1 MEQTVN
7 IRSTPSEN
15 ILTFQILAISGGGYR
30 GLYTAEV
37 LTRLE
42 AQAGRPLGQ
51 CFDLISGT
59 SVGGLLAL
67 AIAMEKP
74 VAGVRD
80 LFRDR
85 GNKIFPPERR
95 ANHGWGELV
104 TALWQPKYDD
114 GPLRDVIE
122 EVLGKDTLLGA
133 ASHRVV
139 IPAVNM
145 TKGSVQM
152 FKTAHHQNFIRDHL
166 RKASD
171 IAMATS
177 AAPTYFPLAEMDNAY
192 FADGGL
198 VANAPDMCAL
208 HEARIF
214 LNARSEDVSILS
226 IGATTTGFS
235 LSRKLGRH
243 LGKVQWMTRGRL
255 FSTIVSAQ
263 QQLVDFMLKHQL
275 EDRYLRI
282 DENPGE
288 EQLNDIALD
297 ISDKSAQ
304 GTLLGLAEG
313 SHQKFATDPRLLSM
327 LAHKPNKPTFFHGAA

>member
-1 MEQTVN
+1 MAAGT
-7 IRSTPSEN
+7 
-15 ILTFQILAISGGGYR
+15 G

-37 LTRLE
+37 LARLE
-42 AQAGRPLGQ
+42 AQAKRPLGQ

-74 VAGVRD
+74 VARVRD
-80 LFRDR
+80 LFIER
-85 GNKIFPPERR
+85 GDKIFPPERR
-95 ANHGWGELV
+95 AKYRWSELIS
-104 TALWQPKYDD
+104 ALRQPKYDD
-114 GPLRDVIE
+114 GPLREAVE
-122 EVLGKDTLLGA
+122 EVLGKDTLLGDA
-133 ASHRVV
+133 IHRVV

-152 FKTAHHQNFIRDHL
+152 FKTSHHQDFIRDHL
-166 RKASD
+166 RKASE

-177 AAPTYFPLAEMDNAY
+177 AAPTFFPLAEMDNAY

-208 HEARIF
+208 HEACIF
-214 LNARSEDVSILS
+214 LNAKPEDVSILS
-226 IGATTTGFS
+226 LGTTTTGFS
-235 LSRKLGRH
+235 LSRKLGRY
-243 LGKVQWMTRGRL
+243 LGKIHWMARGRL

-275 EDRYLRI
+275 GDRYLRI
-282 DENPGE
+282 DESPGE
-288 EQLNDIALD
+288 EQLSDIALD
-297 ISDKSAQ
+297 ISDKLAQ

-313 SHQKFATDPRLLSM
+313 SHQKFSTNPRLLSM
-327 LAHKPNKPTFFHGAA
+327 LAHRPAKATFFHRSI

>member
-1 MEQTVN
+1 M
-7 IRSTPSEN
+7 P
-15 ILTFQILAISGGGYR
+15 FQILAISGGGYR

-37 LTRLE
+37 LARLE

-80 LFRDR
+80 LFVKR
-85 GNKIFPPERR
+85 GEMIFPPERR
-95 ANHGWGELV
+95 ARNRASELIA
-104 TALWQPKYDD
+104 ALWRAKYEDA
-114 GPLRDVIE
+114 PLREAVE
-122 EVLGKDTLLGA
+122 HVLGKDAVLGDA
-133 ASHRVV
+133 VHRVV

-152 FKTAHHQNFIRDHL
+152 FKTAHHPNFVRDHS
-166 RKASD
+166 RRAAD
-171 IAMATS
+171 VAMATS
-177 AAPTYFPLAEMDNAY
+177 AAPVYFPLAEMDNAY

-198 VANAPDMCAL
+198 VANAPDLCAL

-214 LNARSEDVSILS
+214 LDVRPADVSILS
-226 IGATTTGFS
+226 VGTTTTGFS
-235 LSRKLGRH
+235 LSRKLGRN
-243 LGKVQWMTRGRL
+243 LGKVHWMTRNRL

-263 QQLVDFMLKHQL
+263 QQLTDFMLEHQL
-275 EDRYLRI
+275 GERYIRI

-297 ISDKSAQ
+297 IADESAQ

-313 SHQKFATDPRLLSM
+313 SHQRFATDPRLLAM
-327 LAHKPNKPTFFHGAA
+327 LDHRPEQPRFFHR